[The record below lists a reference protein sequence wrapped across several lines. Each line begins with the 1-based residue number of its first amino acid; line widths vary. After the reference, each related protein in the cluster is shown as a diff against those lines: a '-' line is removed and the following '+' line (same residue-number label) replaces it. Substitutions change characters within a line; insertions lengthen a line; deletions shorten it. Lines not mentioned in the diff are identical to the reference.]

1 MALTAF
7 EYVTS
12 NGDGVLLIA
21 RDEPILAQA
30 FIPKDVIDAYFKLNE
45 PSPHDRQALVLANLA
60 AFDKIAAGKY
70 HRGELNYQDVAGL
83 RIANV
88 RISLFDLSSSGMRL
102 GTADERQSKH

>member
-30 FIPKDVIDAYFKLNE
+30 FIPKDEIDAYFKLNE
-45 PSPHDRQALVLANLA
+45 ASPHDRQALVLANLA
-60 AFDKIAAGKY
+60 TFDKIAAGKY
-70 HRGELNYQDVAGL
+70 HGGELNYRDVAGL
-83 RIANV
+83 RIANI

-102 GTADERQSKH
+102 GTADERQSRH